1 MYEITMRIELLRGE
15 MMKNDIDHYI
25 ILSSD
30 YHDSEY
36 TGAYFKEREYM
47 SGFTGSAGSLVIS
60 LSEACLWTDGRYF
73 LQAGRAA
80 GRKRYKTHEDGRTR
94 SPGDR

>member
-1 MYEITMRIELLRGE
+1 MNEITMRIELLRGE
-15 MMKNDIDHYI
+15 MMKNDIDHYV

-47 SGFTGSAGSLVIS
+47 SGFNGSAGSIVIS
-60 LSEACLWTDGRYF
+60 LTDAALWTDGRYF
-73 LQAGRAA
+73 LQA
-80 GRKRYKTHEDGRTR
+80 
-94 SPGDR
+94 

>member
-1 MYEITMRIELLRGE
+1 MNEITMRIELLRGE

-73 LQAGRAA
+73 LQAGRQLE
-80 GRKRYKTHEDGRTR
+80 GSGIKLMKMGE
-94 SPGDR
+94 PGVPEID

>member
-1 MYEITMRIELLRGE
+1 MNEITMRIELLRGE

-73 LQAGRAA
+73 LQAGRQLE
-80 GRKRYKTHEDGRTR
+80 GSGIKLMKMGE
-94 SPGDR
+94 PGVPDH

>member
-1 MYEITMRIELLRGE
+1 MKKITMRIEFLRGE

-36 TGAYFKEREYM
+36 TGAYFKEREYV
-47 SGFTGSAGSLVIS
+47 SLG
-60 LSEACLWTDGRYF
+60 T
-73 LQAGRAA
+73 
-80 GRKRYKTHEDGRTR
+80 
-94 SPGDR
+94 